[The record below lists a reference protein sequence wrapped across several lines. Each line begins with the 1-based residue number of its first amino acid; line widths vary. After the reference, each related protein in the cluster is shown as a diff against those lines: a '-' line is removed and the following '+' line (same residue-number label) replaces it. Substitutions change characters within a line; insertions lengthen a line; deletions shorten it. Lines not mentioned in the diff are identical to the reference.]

1 VSHRPT
7 LAGPGTANQ
16 LRAIENAAPEIL
28 PAVMR
33 GTPGLS
39 LSDSVSERLLRERI
53 IILGSEVRDT
63 NANEITAQL
72 LLLAAEDPEKD
83 ITLYINSPGGSVT
96 AGMAIYDTMMLIEPD
111 VATTAMGLA
120 ASMGQFLLTA
130 GAPGKRAAL
139 PHARILMHQPSAGV
153 GGTSSDIA
161 IQADM
166 LNKSKLEMAEL
177 IAQHTGQ
184 TVERITLDSDRDRW
198 FTAQEALEYGFIDK
212 VVARASENPASTPPG
227 K

>member
-1 VSHRPT
+1 MSQRPT
-7 LAGPGTANQ
+7 VAPLHAG

-33 GTPGLS
+33 GTPGMS

-72 LLLAAEDPEKD
+72 LLLAAEDPNQD

-161 IQADM
+161 IQAEM
-166 LNKSKLEMAEL
+166 LNRSKLEMAEL

-184 TVERITLDSDRDRW
+184 TVERITIDSDRDRW

-212 VVARASENPASTPPG
+212 VVARASQIPATPA

>member
-1 VSHRPT
+1 MSQRPS
-7 LAGPGTANQ
+7 LAG
-16 LRAIENAAPEIL
+16 LKAIESAAPEIL

-227 K
+227 N

>member
-1 VSHRPT
+1 MSRTTH
-7 LAGPGTANQ
+7 AG

-130 GAPGKRAAL
+130 GAKGKRAAL

-198 FTAQEALEYGFIDK
+198 FTAQEALDYGFIDK
-212 VVARASENPASTPPG
+212 VVSRASESPGNAAAADGPAAPV

>member
-1 VSHRPT
+1 MH
-7 LAGPGTANQ
+7 AG

-130 GAPGKRAAL
+130 GAKGKRAAL

-198 FTAQEALEYGFIDK
+198 FTAQEALDYGFIDK
-212 VVARASENPASTPPG
+212 VVSRASESPGNAAAADGPAAPV

>member
-1 VSHRPT
+1 VNKAHP
-7 LAGPGTANQ
+7 LA
-16 LRAIENAAPEIL
+16 AIEQAAPEIL

-33 GTPGLS
+33 GTPGMT

-53 IILGSEVRDT
+53 IILGSEVKDS

-72 LLLAAEDPEKD
+72 LLLAAEDAEKD

-130 GAPGKRAAL
+130 GAKGKRAAL

-153 GGTSSDIA
+153 GGTAADIA

-166 LNKSKLEMAEL
+166 LNQSKQEMAEL

-184 TVERITLDSDRDRW
+184 PVDRIIADSDRDRW
-198 FTAQEALEYGFIDK
+198 VTAQEALEYGFIDK
-212 VVARASENPASTPPG
+212 VISRAAASSGTPAS

>member
-1 VSHRPT
+1 MSRSHT
-7 LAGPGTANQ
+7 LAG
-16 LRAIENAAPEIL
+16 RKAIENAAPEIL

-212 VVARASENPASTPPG
+212 VVARAAENPASTPPG
-227 K
+227 R